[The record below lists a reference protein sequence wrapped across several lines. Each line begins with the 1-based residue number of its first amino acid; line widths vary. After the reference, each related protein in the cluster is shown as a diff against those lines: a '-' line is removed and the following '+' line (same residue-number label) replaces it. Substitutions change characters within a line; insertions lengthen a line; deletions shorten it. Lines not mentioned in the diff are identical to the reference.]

1 VAFLDKNRRWSV
13 VKVLQEQIRNFIVEN
28 FLFGDASNG
37 VGDSDSLLDNGVIDS
52 TGVLELVS
60 YLEKNFGI
68 RVEDEEL
75 VPENL
80 DSISSVSAYILRKQ
94 GQGSPQLTAQSGPEP
109 LGVRDKA

>member
-1 VAFLDKNRRWSV
+1 V
-13 VKVLQEQIRNFIVEN
+13 VKALQEQIRNFIVEN

-37 VGDSDSLLDNGVIDS
+37 LGDTDSLLDKGIIDS

-60 YLEKNFGI
+60 YLENNFGI

-80 DSISSVSAYILRKQ
+80 DSIANVSAYILRKQ
-94 GQGSPQLTAQSGPEP
+94 GQVTPQLVAVQ
-109 LGVRDKA
+109 